1 MWQHFIF
8 CPQTEEKDWAEN
20 KTIRASWK
28 NFASIYLWVWE
39 AMKVR
44 VCVMPPCSRAT
55 WPEAFGFQVASSSCG
70 TLAPMGLIRW
80 CSSKV
85 IVVLLNSLSHA
96 ESDRILTQM
105 LAEDRDRKP
114 APGTSVLCS
123 RSIHVFRILSFC
135 SFWPIMSTHKE
146 LDFFFCCLICS
157 TTPKKTISF
166 ADIRR
171 CFASPS
177 LSDAGGNSRVRRD
190 LTFQVWFRVWQVSV
204 AQRGEQEWAVKCCC
218 SAWCPVPPPPPPFK

>member
-146 LDFFFCCLICS
+146 LDFFLLPNLLNNSKKNDLFCGHPALFC
-157 TTPKKTISF
+157 
-166 ADIRR
+166 
-171 CFASPS
+171 
-177 LSDAGGNSRVRRD
+177 
-190 LTFQVWFRVWQVSV
+190 LTF
-204 AQRGEQEWAVKCCC
+204 AQRCWGELQGPSWPHLPGVVSGLAGLSC
-218 SAWCPVPPPPPPFK
+218 SERGTRVGSEMLLFGLVSCSPPTPTL